1 MNRTQILP
9 AWTRP
14 VTDVDARAWAELLR
28 DENPLHAD
36 AAAAG
41 ESGLGAG
48 LVNPGP
54 AGVGYL
60 MTMLLEA
67 FPGASIRRI
76 QSRFLAPVI
85 TPAEVV
91 ASGTVEEREQV
102 AGGELVHVSLE
113 LRAHGTIAITARA
126 VVSVPENW
134 P

>member
-1 MNRTQILP
+1 MSGAQTLP
-9 AWTRP
+9 AWRRQ
-14 VTDVDARAWAELLR
+14 VTDADARAWAELLR

-76 QSRFLAPVI
+76 QARFLAPVI

-91 ASGTVEEREQV
+91 ASGTVDEREQA

-113 LRAHGTIAITARA
+113 LSAQGTVAITALA
-126 VVSVPENW
+126 VVSLPEARQ
-134 P
+134 